1 MHNCIIVTGY
11 MPKSIPL
18 ETKKKI
24 LEELLKKLP
33 VKEIAQRYNVSSP
46 LVYKIGVENI
56 DKVDVDRIIKKGTNY
71 QIRVTA
77 FVKGTLKNK
86 FIKDCLDKRYSETQM
101 ANHIFDVYYYIQD
114 SIHNFEKIE
123 PNKIKDYLKARIK
136 L

>member
-1 MHNCIIVTGY
+1 
-11 MPKSIPL
+11 MPKAISEEL
-18 ETKKKI
+18 KKQI
-24 LEELLKKLP
+24 LSDLLKKIP
-33 VKEIAQRYNVSSP
+33 VKEIAVKFKVSSP
-46 LVYKIGVENI
+46 MVYKIGAENI
-56 DKVDVDRIIKKGTNY
+56 DKVDFDRIIRKGTNY

-77 FVKGTLKNK
+77 FVKGGLKNR

-114 SIHNFEKIE
+114 SIHNFDKIE

>member
-1 MHNCIIVTGY
+1 MEN
-11 MPKSIPL
+11 
-18 ETKKKI
+18 KI
-24 LEELLKKLP
+24 FYH
-33 VKEIAQRYNVSSP
+33 Q
-46 LVYKIGVENI
+46 
-56 DKVDVDRIIKKGTNY
+56 KKGTNY